1 MGLEINRE
9 KTQVVNLREVGE
21 TLDFLGFTFRFDRS
35 LYRNWKKRYL
45 NMFPSDKSLT
55 RERDKLRELTAR
67 RKSCMPIPCMIGE
80 VNRHLT
86 GWGNYFVYGY
96 PRKAFRK
103 INSFLELRFT
113 AHLKRRSQRPFRLPK
128 GKTMHEHLRCLGLV
142 NL

>member
-35 LYRNWKKRYL
+35 LYKNWKKRYL
-45 NMFPSDKSLT
+45 NVFVSEKSVA
-55 RERDKLRELTAR
+55 REREKLRELTAR
-67 RKSCMPIPCMIGE
+67 RRSCMPIPRMIGE
-80 VNRHLT
+80 VNRQLI
-86 GWGNYFVYGY
+86 GWGNYFNYGY

-103 INSFLELRFT
+103 VNSFLELRLI
-113 AHLKRRSQRPFRLPK
+113 AHLKRRSQRPFRTPK
-128 GKTMHEHLRCLGLV
+128 GRTVHEHLKYLGMV